1 MEEFFERREAVEA
14 VEYPQYFLGKNPFPP
29 EVIEEGEDKRSLFTK
44 EICKKETNK
53 VLSLIKTLVKEP
65 KAPNVWILKDAKASG
80 EYNIS
85 VMSGLFRTI
94 FESKTPRLF
103 PVYIPLPL
111 IYENPLQGIFKI
123 IMDRF
128 IEMHFRRC
136 VYAFIYEELKKLQ
149 ASGKAPEVLPDVDI
163 TKLLKDMNET
173 EGQALDQ
180 ILFIE
185 EEEKE
190 AEKKEEVEEGEE
202 AEEVEEAEEGKRE
215 EREGVEE
222 AKEAEEG
229 EAVKP
234 EAEEQEEEVKEETEE
249 EKKRRE
255 MRENLVKFIEGALEK
270 TQFGSQIKEAITLA
284 VKEGFSE
291 GHSRL
296 QSIVDYRETLP
307 GLLQLILAFY
317 EKVVIFIDQ
326 LEGWTAL
333 EDSERAMFFGAVAEL
348 KWLSAGK
355 SLLTFACLPY
365 LIEQIGEEYLSGR
378 LEISLDLSLCY
389 LDISTPI
396 DHKQATD
403 LLTSFLKSD
412 FYRSQELENMKS
424 KGLNELYPF
433 SEDGVKEMVS
443 LLNGDAL
450 GILSNSGR
458 LIEEGKLAGYPAID
472 AKFVEKKIKGQG
484 S

>member
-1 MEEFFERREAVEA
+1 MEEFFEKKKAVEA
-14 VEYPQYFLGKNPFPP
+14 VEYPQYFLEKNPFPS
-29 EVIEEGEDKRSLFTK
+29 EVIEEGEDKRTIFTK

-85 VMSGLFRTI
+85 VMSALFRTI
-94 FESKTPRLF
+94 FESEAPRLF

-149 ASGKAPEVLPDVDI
+149 ASGKSSEVLPEIDI
-163 TKLLKDMNET
+163 SKLLRDMNET

-190 AEKKEEVEEGEE
+190 VEKKEEIKEEEKAEEVEETEE
-202 AEEVEEAEEGKRE
+202 GKQEEREEVEEAEE
-215 EREGVEE
+215 EG
-222 AKEAEEG
+222 A
-229 EAVKP
+229 KP
-234 EAEEQEEEVKEETEE
+234 EAEEQKEEVREETEE
-249 EKKRRE
+249 DKKLKGL
-255 MRENLVKFIEGALEK
+255 RENLVKFIEGTLEK
-270 TQFGSQIKEAITLA
+270 TQFGSQIKEAITIA

-291 GHSRL
+291 GHSKL
-296 QSIVDYRETLP
+296 QSIVDYRGTLP
-307 GLLQLILAFY
+307 ALLQLILTFY

-333 EDSERAMFFGAVAEL
+333 EDTERAMFFGAVAEL

-355 SLLTFACLPY
+355 SLLTFACVPY

-389 LDISTPI
+389 LDISFPI
-396 DHKQATD
+396 DHQQTTD
-403 LLTSFLKSD
+403 LLISFLKSD

-450 GILSNSGR
+450 GILFNSAR
-458 LIEEGKLAGYPAID
+458 LIEEGKLAGYPTID
-472 AKFVEKKIKGQG
+472 ADFVKTKLAKLG
-484 S
+484 SDLDI